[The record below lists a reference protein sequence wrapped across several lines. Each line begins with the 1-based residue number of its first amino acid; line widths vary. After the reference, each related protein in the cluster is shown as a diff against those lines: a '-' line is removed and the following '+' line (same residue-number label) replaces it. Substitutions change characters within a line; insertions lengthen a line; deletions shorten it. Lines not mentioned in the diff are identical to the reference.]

1 MANIISTT
9 VGSTTVGANFAQAKA
24 GNGLGGRTR
33 TLSLAK
39 TNMTQAELND
49 VIRLLGAG
57 GTAGTD
63 DPVTVTGVS
72 VLTESG
78 VFTGG
83 TTDAV
88 QVSVQGTGTLTAGAS
103 YRGVTGVTMS
113 VIADF
118 DQTPV

>member
-1 MANIISTT
+1 MANLIATT
-9 VGSTTVGANFAQAKA
+9 VGSTTVGVNFNVAKA

-33 TLSLAK
+33 ILSLAK
-39 TNMTQAELND
+39 SNMTQAELND

-57 GTAGTD
+57 GTSGTD
-63 DPVTVTGVS
+63 DAVTVTGIS

-88 QVSVQGTGTLTAGAS
+88 QVAVQGTGTLTAGS
-103 YRGVTGVTMS
+103 NYRGVTGVTMS
-113 VIADF
+113 LIADF

>member
-1 MANIISTT
+1 MANIISTA

-24 GNGLGGRTR
+24 GNGIGGRTR
-33 TLSLAK
+33 ILSLSK
-39 TNMTQAELND
+39 TNMTQTELNN

-63 DPVTVTGVS
+63 DAVTVAGIS

-78 VFTGG
+78 VFTSG

-88 QVSVQGTGTLTAGAS
+88 QVAVQGTGTLTAGAD
-103 YRGVTGVTMS
+103 YRGVTGVTMA

>member
-33 TLSLAK
+33 ILSLAK
-39 TNMTQAELND
+39 SNMTQAELND

>member
-1 MANIISTT
+1 MANLIATT
-9 VGSTTVGANFAQAKA
+9 VGSTTVGVNFNVAKA

-33 TLSLAK
+33 ILSLAK
-39 TNMTQAELND
+39 SNMTQAELND

-57 GTAGTD
+57 GTSGTD
-63 DPVTVTGVS
+63 DAVTVTGIS

-88 QVSVQGTGTLTAGAS
+88 QVAVQGTGTLTAGAN

-113 VIADF
+113 LIADF